1 MQKKPPAIL
10 DTACDWHITVDLPGI
25 EYNFPSLIAVTSKRP
40 DLVLWSHARKLIIL
54 MELTVPA
61 ERNAVA
67 ANGRKTLRYDGP
79 GALAG
84 DCRDAGWTVEVLP
97 VEVGTLG
104 LVAQSTVQ
112 ACKKLGAWTPELRRA
127 LEEVALRGS
136 YVLFLERKSPGW
148 CGGQRRLWRP
158 AAGRP
163 GADGAPA

>member
-1 MQKKPPAIL
+1 M
-10 DTACDWHITVDLPGI
+10 
-25 EYNFPSLIAVTSKRP
+25 
-40 DLVLWSHARKLIIL
+40 
-54 MELTVPA
+54 
-61 ERNAVA
+61 
-67 ANGRKTLRYDGP
+67 
-79 GALAG
+79 
-84 DCRDAGWTVEVLP
+84 EVLP

-104 LVAQSTVQ
+104 FVAQSTVQ
-112 ACKKLGAWTPELRRA
+112 ACKKLGAWTPDLRRA